1 MILYITIGI
10 IVAIIFI
17 ILLFKMQSY
26 SFVAKILRQELNDK
40 ELQYQQANLNYLAE
54 KDQKIS
60 LEKEIISL
68 QHQLAQARGNI
79 EQWHKTKEETMLHAK
94 AALFE
99 VTQQISSKLIDDH
112 KRETK
117 NANEHSK
124 IQIDETKTKLDQQF
138 ANLVNIVSNLNVKV
152 KESYDSVDLVKQ
164 ALLSPTGAGALAE
177 ITLENILKASGL
189 VPELDFIMQYHINN
203 SLTNTRLRPDAVV
216 FLPADNVMIIDSK
229 ASKFFTQLAQ
239 DIDNKELAGK
249 LKTSMR
255 QHLKEL
261 AAKDYKEA
269 VRASLDKNH
278 IKSISS
284 IMFLPSE
291 MALEKLQYIDHEF
304 MQKAWELNI
313 FPAGPISIIN
323 ILSHAKFMI
332 DSEKQLNNHN
342 VIVQE
347 VRKLLQSLNVVFE
360 HIKKVG
366 SHLQSAANN
375 YDKLAG
381 SFNSNIIP
389 KARNMQKLGINLP
402 QNKSFTSPLERYQMV
417 FSHDVIIEAEDMV
430 ADAAQVLEKTL

>member
-1 MILYITIGI
+1 
-10 IVAIIFI
+10 
-17 ILLFKMQSY
+17 
-26 SFVAKILRQELNDK
+26 
-40 ELQYQQANLNYLAE
+40 
-54 KDQKIS
+54 
-60 LEKEIISL
+60 
-68 QHQLAQARGNI
+68 
-79 EQWHKTKEETMLHAK
+79 
-94 AALFE
+94 
-99 VTQQISSKLIDDH
+99 
-112 KRETK
+112 
-117 NANEHSK
+117 
-124 IQIDETKTKLDQQF
+124 
-138 ANLVNIVSNLNVKV
+138 
-152 KESYDSVDLVKQ
+152 
-164 ALLSPTGAGALAE
+164 
-177 ITLENILKASGL
+177 
-189 VPELDFIMQYHINN
+189 
-203 SLTNTRLRPDAVV
+203 VV

-389 KARNMQKLGINLP
+389 KAHNMQKLGINLP

-417 FSHDVIIEAEDMV
+417 FSHDVIIEAEDV
-430 ADAAQVLEKTL
+430 VSDEAQVLEKTL